1 MTKQTWDREKFKFSG
16 EFKSA
21 PLEQAYLQLSWPDIK
36 TVTRYALLAMAF
48 MGSAFFI
55 SDLLNVKD
63 GRQLYLLLAI
73 RLTAGSLIVLSAE
86 YIYRSKHY
94 FKSYPYLLAF
104 NQVVVAVGLCGLAV
118 LRQMPP
124 AYLGVNTILC
134 TLFYYQFINNRF
146 AVTVA
151 ASIFFGLSSMT
162 VCVVYLAFIP
172 SEIVGAVLFLVPLN
186 LLGIVILRLMNLA
199 KRREYLALN
208 ETIQHNQGKEKA
220 IAQLKAALAEV
231 KTLRGFLPICTKC
244 HKVRDDHGYWEK
256 IENYIQDRTE
266 AQFNQSLCPECEKG
280 IYTRFL
286 KDVPK

>member
-1 MTKQTWDREKFKFSG
+1 MTKQTWDREKFKLSG

-55 SDLLNVKD
+55 SDLLNVKAP
-63 GRQLYLLLAI
+63 RQLYLLLAI
-73 RLTAGSLIVLSAE
+73 RLTAGILMVLSAE
-86 YIYRSKHY
+86 YIYSSKHY

-146 AVTVA
+146 AVGLGAGA
-151 ASIFFGLSSMT
+151 AAVPSFNGTAFHADRKRLQTQYGDFVGIDEIRISI
-162 VCVVYLAFIP
+162 
-172 SEIVGAVLFLVPLN
+172 LVRH
-186 LLGIVILRLMNLA
+186 V
-199 KRREYLALN
+199 
-208 ETIQHNQGKEKA
+208 
-220 IAQLKAALAEV
+220 
-231 KTLRGFLPICTKC
+231 
-244 HKVRDDHGYWEK
+244 
-256 IENYIQDRTE
+256 
-266 AQFNQSLCPECEKG
+266 
-280 IYTRFL
+280 
-286 KDVPK
+286 